1 MANIREVARKK
12 APDGIAYEV
21 RWVDA
26 GKHRQRT
33 FTVKR
38 EAERFA
44 LKVENTVAEGD
55 TTAPLVK
62 RTTTVAQIVER
73 VMAADQHRLKP
84 RSLHSSDLIYQA
96 RVLPKFG
103 ARRISTI
110 THSELQTWVDE
121 LSSSGLAAST
131 VRHAFQAM
139 SKVCKRAIVDRDITH
154 NPAYGVTMPRARTRD
169 DFAAVTLTP
178 KQIATLA
185 GQFADEPPYG
195 LLIRFLA
202 RTGLRAAEVAGLRV
216 RDVDLPRKRVH
227 VRQTLQRLKGKWV
240 VGSPK
245 STRSTRV
252 VEITNRA
259 LVSDLRAHLLAHPN
273 SGDPEALFWPGRAPS
288 RAPGAERVDYSRV
301 LDMNSFGRNYLKP
314 ALVAAKLPPMRVHD
328 FRHTAASIWL
338 GAGTEPLK
346 VSRRLGHGS
355 VVVTDTIYG
364 HLFEEDHE
372 EETDRVEAFELRE
385 LG

>member
-96 RVLPKFG
+96 RVIPKFG

-121 LSSSGLAAST
+121 LSASGLAAST
-131 VRHAFQAM
+131 VKHAFQAM

-154 NPAYGVTMPRARTRD
+154 NPTYGVTMPRARTKE

-178 KQIATLA
+178 KQVETLA
-185 GQFADEPPYG
+185 LQFTDEPPFG
-195 LLIRFLA
+195 LLVRFLA
-202 RTGLRAAEVAGLRV
+202 ATGLRAAEVAGLRV
-216 RDVDLPRKRVH
+216 RDVDLTRKRVE
-227 VRQTLQRLKGKWV
+227 VRQTMQRVKGKWI

-245 STRSTRV
+245 SVRSSRV
-252 VEITNRA
+252 VPITNRA
-259 LVSDLRAHLLAHPN
+259 LIADLRAYLLAHPN

-301 LDMNSFGRNYLKP
+301 IDLSSFGRNYLKP
-314 ALVAAKLPPMRVHD
+314 ALIAAKLPPMRVHD
-328 FRHTAASIWL
+328 FRHTAATTWL
-338 GAGTEPLK
+338 ASGIKPYK
-346 VSRRLGHGS
+346 VSRWLGHGS
-355 VVVTDTIYG
+355 IVTTDTIYG
-364 HLFEEDHE
+364 HLYSDDYED
-372 EETDRVEAFELRE
+372 ETDKVEAFALRE